1 MKTFTMICRTQ
12 PASRH
17 PTFAVSS
24 TATGCAIL
32 LLAAGHAAFAADAA
46 PAATADA
53 GLEEIVV
60 TGIRAGIEGAI
71 SLKKDSDN
79 IVEAISAE
87 DIGKLPDTSIADSI
101 SRLPGVTTQRA
112 AGHSSAISI
121 RGTDPAFTTGLLNGR
136 EQVSTGDNRD
146 IEFDQYPSELIS
158 QVVVYKTPDAQLIG
172 QGLAGTI
179 DLRTVRP
186 LEYGKSAFAANV
198 RAERNSNGNLGANS
212 KQNGSRISFSYIDQ
226 FADNT
231 LGLAIGIARLDSPLA
246 TQGFGAYGPWH
257 SNCNTAGCD
266 GYNYHA
272 DIPTGVYVTN
282 GMKVR
287 ADMGDNKR
295 TGAMATLEFR
305 PNDNY
310 KGTLDTYYTKSDTTD
325 DARSLEWNLGNYP
338 ATTAYSNLHI
348 VDNSLVGATVGNLR
362 PLVRNFQFITADT
375 IKAVGFNNAISA
387 GGWKVNAD
395 LSWSQAV
402 RDQWQPETNA
412 QIGNCT
418 GAACFDTGTFAFST
432 TDMPKAT
439 LGLGSAYSDPAQV
452 AFGPTIYGSGYAK
465 LFHVVDTLKAARVD
479 VGHDGAGWFD
489 NFVGGVNVS
498 KRNKDK
504 QDHEGGLNAL
514 GGSVFIGSQYL
525 LAPTKLGYG
534 GVPNALAW
542 NVPGAIAAYF
552 QPWQPTALAG
562 APYLIG
568 KNWSVDETV
577 TTASLRGNLN
587 HELGGGVTLRG
598 NVGLQFVHTQQSS
611 SSYRA
616 VNGGGVAPFTE
627 GTSYNDVLPQL
638 NLAFQFAND
647 NTLRFGLAREMARPR
662 LDQLKASID
671 EGVDKS
677 GASHPGGSA
686 GNPLLRPWRADALD
700 LSWEKYFSKKG
711 YVSAA
716 VFYKKLNTYIYNT
729 TDATHDFSGL
739 IAQLGSGYFAG
750 PVQYT
755 TGSLN
760 TPLNGEGG
768 RLDGIELTASL
779 PGDLLGDAVR
789 DFGLILGLAQT
800 DSNVV
805 VYDPP
810 SGSNST
816 TSTNGLGNIPLPGLS
831 KTVWNA
837 TFYYEHAGF
846 SARLASRSRS
856 KYIGEITNFSND
868 RTFQYV
874 KGNVITDFQTGYEFQ
889 DGAAKGLSVLFQVNN
904 LTNEPYV
911 AYQTIESRM
920 MDYQTYGKQFFLGLN
935 YKR

>member
-1 MKTFTMICRTQ
+1 MKTLKTICPSPSAARR
-12 PASRH
+12 S
-17 PTFAVSS
+17 AVVGSPI
-24 TATGCAIL
+24 ATGCAIL
-32 LLAAGHAAFAADAA
+32 LLAASGIVAAADE
-46 PAATADA
+46 PAAATSAP
-53 GLEEIVV
+53 LEEVVV
-60 TGIRAGIEGAI
+60 TGIRAAIQSAI
-71 SLKKDSDN
+71 SVKKNSDN

-112 AGHSSAISI
+112 LGHSSAITI
-121 RGTDPAFTTGLLNGR
+121 RGTDPAFTNGLLNGR

-186 LEYGKSAFAANV
+186 LEYGKMALAANV
-198 RAERNSNGNLGANS
+198 RAERNSDGDLGANS

-226 FADNT
+226 FADNKV
-231 LGLAIGIARLDSPLA
+231 GLAIGFAHLDSPLA

-257 SNCNTAGCD
+257 PNCNDPGCD

-272 DIPTGVYVTN
+272 TVPVGVFVTN

-295 TGAMATLEFR
+295 TGALATLEFR
-305 PNDNY
+305 PTDSY
-310 KGTLDTYYTKSDTTD
+310 TGTLDAYYTKSETTD

-338 ATTAYSNLHI
+338 ATTDYSNLNV
-348 VDNSLVGATVGNLR
+348 VDNSLVGATVDNVR
-362 PLVRNFQFITADT
+362 PLVRNFQFITNDT
-375 IKAVGFNNAISA
+375 IKSLGWNNSIKA
-387 GGWKVNAD
+387 GTWSVMAD
-395 LSWSQAV
+395 LSWSRAV

-412 QIGNCT
+412 QLGNCVD
-418 GAACFDTGTFAFST
+418 AACFDTSTFAFST
-432 TDMPKAT
+432 DHMPSAS
-439 LGLGSAYSDPAQV
+439 LGYGSAYSDPAQI

-465 LFHVVDTLKAARVD
+465 AFHVVDTLKAARVD
-479 VGHDGAGWFD
+479 LGHDGYGWFEK
-489 NFVGGVNVS
+489 FVGGVNVS

-504 QDHEGGLNAL
+504 QDHEGNLNVAATST
-514 GGSVFIGSQYL
+514 GIVDPQYL
-525 LAPTKLGYG
+525 LAPTKLGYA
-534 GVPNALAW
+534 GVPDALAW

-552 QPWQPTALAG
+552 DPWAPVPIVGNPWLA
-562 APYLIG
+562 G

-577 TTASLRGNLN
+577 TTASLRGTLN
-587 HELGGGVTLRG
+587 HQIGTNVTLRG
-598 NVGLQFVHTQQSS
+598 NVGLQFIHTKQSS
-611 SSYRA
+611 SSWRA
-616 VNGGGVAPFTE
+616 INGAVEPFTE
-627 GTSYNDVLPQL
+627 GTSYNDVLPQV
-638 NLAFQFAND
+638 NLAFVLPND
-647 NTLRFGLAREMARPR
+647 NTVRVGLAREMARPR

-671 EGVDKS
+671 EGIAQS
-677 GASHPGGSA
+677 GVTAPGGSG
-686 GNPLLRPWRADALD
+686 GNPLLKPWRADAID

-711 YVSAA
+711 YFAA
-716 VFYKKLNTYIYNT
+716 ALFYKKLNSYIYNT
-729 TDATHDFSGL
+729 TDLNHDFSDL
-739 IAQLGSGYFAG
+739 IAQLGPGYFTG
-750 PVQYT
+750 PVQFT
-755 TGSLN
+755 TGGLN

-768 RLDGIELTASL
+768 RLDGIELSASL

-789 DFGLILGLAQT
+789 DFGLILSLAQT
-800 DSNVV
+800 DSNIEVN
-805 VYDPP
+805 DPP
-810 SGSNST
+810 GGSNST
-816 TSTNGLGNIPLPGLS
+816 IATNGLGTIPLPGLS

-837 TFYYEHAGF
+837 TFYYEHGGF
-846 SARLASRSRS
+846 SARVATRSRS

-889 DGAAKGLSVLFQVNN
+889 NGSWKGLSVLFQVNN

-911 AYQTIESRM
+911 AYQTTEARL